1 MREANFLRMQR
12 RQRRRPL
19 RRHPRLLVEV
29 KPAMGTAVVLQV
41 DDEKEDDHS
50 NLRVVE
56 VATLIL
62 DCWVDLQKRDEGQN
76 RSRINC

>member
-1 MREANFLRMQR
+1 M
-12 RQRRRPL
+12 
-19 RRHPRLLVEV
+19 
-29 KPAMGTAVVLQV
+29 LQV